1 MRIACFQRS
10 INKIIQD
17 EELEIT
23 YPYLN
28 DVIICVKDSDGYDRN
43 IKRFLAV
50 AKKYNLTKKKK
61 KCKFYTKPVNLLG
74 HIIQNKKIKRELV
87 MLAPLMKLPVS
98 DILTTQQSS

>member
-28 DVIICVKDSDGYDRN
+28 DVIICRNDSNGYDRN

-50 AKKYNLTKKKK
+50 AKKYNLTLKKRSAS
-61 KCKFYTKPVNLLG
+61 F
-74 HIIQNKKIKRELV
+74 
-87 MLAPLMKLPVS
+87 
-98 DILTTQQSS
+98 ILSL